1 MNPSSPSPHDRWNAL
16 VSRARGDAPPPLDL
30 SATLRA
36 VRAAA
41 PDSTGW
47 LADFTALFATR
58 SAVRICLLGTAT
70 FAVIATWE
78 AWNFWQTLPWIQL
91 IAPANGGLL

>member
-1 MNPSSPSPHDRWNAL
+1 MNSSPPSPHDRWNAL
-16 VSRARGDAPPPLDL
+16 VSRARADAPPPLDL

-58 SAVRICLLGTAT
+58 SAVRTCLLATAA
-70 FAVIATWE
+70 FAVVATWQM
-78 AWNFWQTLPWIQL
+78 WNFWETLPWIQL
-91 IAPANGGLL
+91 IAPTSGGLL